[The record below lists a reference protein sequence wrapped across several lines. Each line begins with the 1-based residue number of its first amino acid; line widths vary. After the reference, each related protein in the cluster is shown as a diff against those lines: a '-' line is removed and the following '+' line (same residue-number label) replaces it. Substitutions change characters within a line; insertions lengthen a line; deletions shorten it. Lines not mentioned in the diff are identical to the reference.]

1 MWSCMAPSEGTQLR
15 KQPAKAP
22 FGANAQAIAR
32 QARVEQLRQAVANGS
47 YKVSPQRLA
56 LKILVKALQEQR

>member
-1 MWSCMAPSEGTQLR
+1 MRLCMALLEQSQLR

-22 FGANAQAIAR
+22 LGANVRAIAR
-32 QARVEQLRQAVANGS
+32 QTRVEELRQAVASGS

-56 LKILVKALQEQR
+56 LKIMVRALQERR

>member
-1 MWSCMAPSEGTQLR
+1 MWLGMALSEQFQLR

-22 FGANAQAIAR
+22 PGANVRAIAR
-32 QARVEQLRQAVANGS
+32 QTRVEELRQAVANGS

-56 LKILVKALQEQR
+56 LKILVKALQERR